1 MKRRY
6 VSSVYQKNIEKTYI
20 PSGVISSSALEN
32 SWKFH
37 ISCDVFSI
45 FKLHWDSPAIALVAR
60 SLIHDCEGGT
70 SDTINNLGMVTM
82 AVNPT
87 FSMIGHGCT
96 MANVGKQIK
105 PHTYHRCRSCS
116 PPTSKDLSFW
126 EMHNLHRYPWSMLV
140 IYHMKYP
147 MNNRNWADGPQ
158 QNATAKSSAENA
170 HRDSPDNEPHE
181 SSAESWSAMWVAL
194 NHPPVT
200 MNL

>member
-1 MKRRY
+1 MGIMYRM
-6 VSSVYQKNIEKTYI
+6 
-20 PSGVISSSALEN
+20 G
-32 SWKFH
+32 F
-37 ISCDVFSI
+37 
-45 FKLHWDSPAIALVAR
+45 HWDSPAIALVAR

-82 AVNPT
+82 AVNPK